1 MSPSP
6 VELGLSP
13 FAECGRTIS
22 TIGYRNRLTGQVVA
36 SVEIPSEL
44 IESTVLAKISVEVVL
59 SGDGQI
65 ASTANSAASACPS
78 ARKTISVDK
87 LVEAF
92 LDNHNL
98 HMEEATEREL
108 RALLERLQKSVH
120 AVQRSI
126 AVLQRAIG

>member
-6 VELGLSP
+6 IEIGLSP
-13 FAECGRTIS
+13 FAESGRTTS
-22 TIGYRNRLTGQVVA
+22 TVGYRDRLTGQVVA

-65 ASTANSAASACPS
+65 ASTANSAACPS

-87 LVEAF
+87 LVEVF

-98 HMEEATEREL
+98 HLEEATEREL

-120 AVQRSI
+120 AVQHSI
-126 AVLQRAIG
+126 ARLRRAVG